1 MLKLLGAC
9 TDGSQS
15 GSGDKKD
22 PQLIGEA
29 SEVNLIIN
37 NQHTR
42 ALLDTGNVISLVYQT
57 FQQHNLP
64 ETEIRPLDDI
74 LKI

>member
-1 MLKLLGAC
+1 MPKLLGAC
-9 TDGSQS
+9 TDGSQT

-22 PQLIGEA
+22 PQLIGET
-29 SEVNLIIN
+29 SEVNLRIN
-37 NQHTR
+37 NQYTR
-42 ALLDTGNVISLVYQT
+42 ALLDTGNVVSLISQT
-57 FQQHNLP
+57 FQQQNLP